1 MIKYGI
7 LILLEGDDYF
17 MMADNGENN
26 VKYMDRF
33 YDSPFSSYDFL
44 SLFSAL
50 YASEKDYSFSRD
62 ELIIL
67 IDICKKSG
75 KYSHLVGDINLR
87 NNGIHSYSEDL
98 DEAVAKLKWA
108 KILYT
113 VSPEQDSR
121 IYIFKDT
128 PFTELMRDKED
139 FIDEMTDFIGEFKE
153 YGMGKDKESQKRI
166 SHSSM
171 KCSR

>member
-7 LILLEGDDYF
+7 LTLLEGDDYF
-17 MMADNGENN
+17 MMADNRESNE
-26 VKYMDRF
+26 KYIDRF
-33 YDSPFSSYDFL
+33 YDSPFSPYDFL

-62 ELIIL
+62 ELIIF

-108 KILYT
+108 NILYT

-121 IYIFKDT
+121 IYIFEDT
-128 PFTELMRDKED
+128 PFTKMMSDKD
-139 FIDEMTDFIGEFKE
+139 AFIDEMTDFIGEFRE
-153 YGMGKDKESQKRI
+153 YTKVKNGKYLI
-166 SHSSM
+166 L
-171 KCSR
+171 